1 LLLSGLACIPQL
13 PALVLVRLLGAPP
26 TPTPTGAPTQR
37 MHLLLGAP
45 TQRVERTFCAEA
57 TAQGQ
62 LPSLS
67 MSRAASEKSFFYFG
81 STHAFYIH
89 LHVHLRLV
97 SMVV

>member
-1 LLLSGLACIPQL
+1 
-13 PALVLVRLLGAPP
+13 VLVRLLGAPP
-26 TPTPTGAPTQR
+26 TPTGAPTQR
-37 MHLLLGAP
+37 MHLILGAP
-45 TQRVERTFCAEA
+45 TQRVERTSCAEA

-67 MSRAASEKSFFYFG
+67 MSRIASEKSFFYFGNFG